1 VADVSDMREIGAWLD
16 KVTDGNR
23 CFLAVEERLAVGSI
37 LGAFPTEVVEHIE
50 SGECPRPR
58 PLGFPK
64 LVDLAGG
71 RATYDESISRKQPD
85 WTYAPA

>member
-1 VADVSDMREIGAWLD
+1 M
-16 KVTDGNR
+16 
-23 CFLAVEERLAVGSI
+23 
-37 LGAFPTEVVEHIE
+37 GAFPTEVVEHIE